1 MLNDSTITSKKIGKI
16 TFLNSV
22 IQEKDNK
29 KIFKAKLLFNIID
42 QRKFYQKL
50 QVPKSNRKNLNNI
63 YLEIERDLDFD
74 NLKINKFI
82 INKKLKNNL
91 KDKTENLTD
100 LINLNELNNVKN
112 WIEFKK
118 FLNQL
123 FSEIN

>member
-1 MLNDSTITSKKIGKI
+1 MLNNSNIISKKIGKI

-29 KIFKAKLLFNIID
+29 KIFKAKLLFDIID
-42 QRKFYQKL
+42 QTKFYQKL
-50 QVPKSNRKNLNNI
+50 QVPKSNRKNLKNV
-63 YLEIERDLDFD
+63 YLEIERDLDFG

-82 INKKLKNNL
+82 INKKLKNNS
-91 KDKTENLTD
+91 KGKTKNLTD